1 MSNINFRLVK
11 AIAGSGLRIDEIAP
25 VLGVY
30 DVALYR
36 EINGRETLGRKKRK
50 ELAQILGEDEKELFS
65 EDGK

>member
-30 DVALYR
+30 DVVLYR

-50 ELAQILGEDEKELFS
+50 ELAQILGQDEKELFP
-65 EDGK
+65 EDGR